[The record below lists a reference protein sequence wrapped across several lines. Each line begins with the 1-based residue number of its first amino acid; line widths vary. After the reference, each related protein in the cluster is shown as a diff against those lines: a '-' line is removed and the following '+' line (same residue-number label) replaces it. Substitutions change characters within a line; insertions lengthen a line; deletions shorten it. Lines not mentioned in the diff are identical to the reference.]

1 MKRNDSFRL
10 ARLIQALYVFFAP
23 PSITRFDTLIWH
35 IFGRIPNLVHND
47 ENTLVIH
54 DANLALAYYAEWQ
67 TLWNAIDAEDK
78 CNPFSIY
85 MPVTI
90 K

>member
-1 MKRNDSFRL
+1 LRPQWRPFSILSKALKGTYNWTDSG
-10 ARLIQALYVFFAP
+10 AY
-23 PSITRFDTLIWH
+23 D
-35 IFGRIPNLVHND
+35 ND